1 MKFFSFILVLLALLA
16 GPAVHPLAA
25 AEGWVPLGP
34 PGGDVSHLIVH
45 SRNPQILWAGTPHGV
60 SKSVDGGAS
69 WRPIYQG
76 LLPND
81 RFVRALAVAPSHPD
95 ILYLA
100 TGGGPVRVY
109 RSSDGGATW
118 RVMLACGD
126 DPPPCCGCIPMEFVV
141 QLVVH
146 PRNPQTVFAATYKGL
161 FKSTDGGAQWRRTGL
176 SDTATLSLAFDPQ
189 DPNTLYAGLSDE
201 IRKSRNGG
209 ASWVPLRRGF
219 DFGFITHLVVDPRNS
234 RRIWAAGGPGVYR
247 STDGGASWKRSQPSL
262 PASVVRAL
270 ALTPAAGAG
279 LPTLWAG
286 NLSGVFRS
294 LDGGATWRAALPNRS
309 VHALATH
316 PSRPATV
323 WAGIRGDS
331 GLRFPTGIYKS
342 VNRGAVWT
350 FSSRG
355 LFEAHAF
362 SLAFDPVTPGVL
374 WSASLTGIWRSADNG
389 ATWTERSGNLPKMF
403 FVWTVAVDPRDPET
417 LWAGTN
423 RGVYVSENG
432 GATWEERREGLT
444 GPGARPYA
452 TVQHLR
458 IASADPSVVYALS
471 NVGLFKTVDA
481 GRHWTLLPAPPL
493 PVFASLRDVWVDLRD
508 PEVLFAAWGDLWVSR
523 NGGASW
529 DRVPVESGA
538 TAFVAVKADPR
549 DPDVLSAAGAAGV
562 FRSTDGGQAWQ
573 RVTDLP
579 ISSQGNLAVGPAGE
593 VWAGDLGGIRFSPDG
608 LSGWT
613 LLPGLTPF
621 HNLGV
626 LEADPHHP
634 GTVYAGTSEVFDRF
648 IAGLFRHTGD

>member
-16 GPAVHPLAA
+16 GPAVQPAAA

-34 PGGDVSHLIVH
+34 PGGDISHLIVH
-45 SRNPQILWAGTPHGV
+45 PRNPQILWAGTPQGV
-60 SKSVDGGAS
+60 SKSVNGGAS
-69 WRPIYQG
+69 WSPVGPQG
-76 LLPND
+76 LG
-81 RFVRALAVAPSHPD
+81 RSVKALAVAPSNPD

-100 TGGGPVRVY
+100 AEGNRVQVY

-118 RVMLACGD
+118 RVMLACGEE
-126 DPPPCCGCIPMEFVV
+126 PPPCCGCIPIETVA

-161 FKSTDGGAQWRRTGL
+161 FKSVDGGAQWRRTPL
-176 SDTATLSLAFDPQ
+176 SSHTTLSLAFDPQ

-209 ASWVPLRRGF
+209 ASWTSLRIGF

-234 RRIWAAGGPGVYR
+234 RRIWAAGGSGVFR

-262 PASVVRAL
+262 ASVRAL
-270 ALTPAAGAG
+270 AVSPAAGAG
-279 LPTLWAG
+279 LPTVWAG
-286 NLSGVFRS
+286 NLSGLFRS
-294 LDGGATWRAALPNRS
+294 LDGGATWRAVLPSRS

-316 PSRPATV
+316 PSRPAIV
-323 WAGIRGDS
+323 WAGTRGDS
-331 GLRFPTGIYKS
+331 GLRFPAGIYKS
-342 VNRGAVWT
+342 VDRGAVWT

-355 LFEAHAF
+355 LFHADVY

-403 FVWTVAVDPRDPET
+403 FVWTVAVDPHDPQT

-423 RGVYVSENG
+423 RGVYVSEDG

-444 GPGARPYA
+444 APGARPYA
-452 TVQHLR
+452 TIQHLR
-458 IASADPSVVYALS
+458 FAFSDPAVVYALS

-481 GRHWTLLPAPPL
+481 GRHWTLLPPPPL
-493 PVFASLRDVWVDLRD
+493 PVFAPLRDVWVDPRD
-508 PEVLFAAWGDLWVSR
+508 PDVLFAAWGDLWVSR

-529 DRVPVESGA
+529 ERVPVESGA
-538 TAFVAVKADPR
+538 TAFLAVEADPQ
-549 DPDVLSAAGAAGV
+549 DPDVLYAAGEAGV
-562 FRSTDGGQAWQ
+562 FRSADGGQAWQ
-573 RVTDLP
+573 RVTDLS

-593 VWAGDLGGIRFSPDG
+593 VWAGDIDDGIWFSPDG
-608 LSGWT
+608 ISGWT

-634 GTVYAGTSEVFDRF
+634 GTVYAGTSEVFDRY